1 MEPIES
7 RLLEIG
13 KDKFGSKNLGGNGSP
28 EQ

>member
-13 KDKFGSKNLGGNGSP
+13 KDKFDSKNLGGKGSP